1 MRHYQCNS
9 PEAAGRILAACLL
22 SDGHLSLD
30 ELEALDR
37 FGMERRL
44 RLNRHRLLAVVQM
57 FYEDLTHCGYLSW
70 SDVCKVDPE
79 ILTALAADVQD
90 RQLRRDI
97 MELCSEAVMADR
109 GHCDR
114 EAELLKVLRDA
125 WQLPARPVRQD
136 PSSAA
141 LAAYQAQARAE
152 RQ

>member
-30 ELEALDR
+30 ELDALDR
-37 FGMERRL
+37 LGMEKRL
-44 RLNRHRLLAVVQM
+44 GLNRHRLLAIVQM

-70 SDVCKVDPE
+70 SEVCQLDPV
-79 ILTALAADVQD
+79 ILTALTADVKD

-97 MELCSEAVMADR
+97 LALCSEAVMADR
-109 GHCDR
+109 SHCER
-114 EAELLKVLRDA
+114 ESEFLKVLRDA
-125 WQLPARPVRQD
+125 WQLPARSNRQD

-141 LAAYQAQARAE
+141 LAAYQARAG
-152 RQ
+152 QQ